1 MVKLFRY
8 LKKREWLMAAVSL
21 VFIISQVW
29 LDLRLPEYMSEITVL
44 VQTDGS
50 TMSEILTAGAKMLGC
65 ALGSMAMAII
75 TCYFAS
81 VIAASVSRRLQ
92 SELYHKVLSFS
103 SEEMNHFSTA
113 SLITRSTNDVTQVQ
127 MIFAMGMQ
135 LMIKAPIM
143 AVMAIIKIQNKG
155 NWQWTTLTAGAVLLL
170 LTVITLLMSYALPKF
185 RKMQSL
191 TDNLNRITRENLT
204 GLRVVRAYNAENYQE
219 SKFTA
224 ANDEMT
230 TNSLR
235 VNRAMSIINPVM
247 SLVMNGISLGIYWIG
262 AYLIESAGMQ
272 DKLGI
277 FSNMVVFSSYSMQ
290 VIMSFMMLAM
300 IFVMLPRAQVSAK
313 RILEVLQT
321 TPALKNGSRDND
333 NALQGEI
340 EFDHVSFRYPGADA
354 DMLEDITFT
363 AHKGETVA
371 FIGATGSGKTTL
383 VNLIP
388 RLYDVSKGSVKV
400 DGVDVREYDL
410 KKLRDKLGYV
420 SQKAVLFAGDIR
432 QNIRLGDNGKQQAA
446 DDEIR
451 AALDIAQ
458 SSDFVGNIP
467 EGIGGEVA
475 QNGANFSGGQKQ
487 RLSIARAIA
496 RKPEIYI
503 FDDSFSAL
511 DYKTDRVL
519 RSRSET
525 GVGRCDDP
533 DCRPA
538 HRHHS
543 GRRQDHR
550 SGRWPRGRYRH
561 PQTAAGD
568 LPGLSADR
576 RIPAFKGGTQQ
587 MRPMHHQACPAD
599 RANSRPPG

>member
-103 SEEMNHFSTA
+103 SEEMNHFSTT

-191 TDNLNRITRENLT
+191 TDNLNRIIRENLT

-262 AYLIESAGMQ
+262 AYLIENAGMQ

-519 RSRSET
+519 RSRLKQESAGVTTLIVAQRIGTIMDADKIIVLDDGRAVGIGTHKQLLET
-525 GVGRCDDP
+525 CPVY
-533 DCRPA
+533 
-538 HRHHS
+538 
-543 GRRQDHR
+543 Q
-550 SGRWPRGRYRH
+550 
-561 PQTAAGD
+561 QIAASQ
-568 LPGLSADR
+568 LS
-576 RIPAFKGGTQQ
+576 KEEL
-587 MRPMHHQACPAD
+587 
-599 RANSRPPG
+599 SR

>member
-262 AYLIESAGMQ
+262 AYLIENAGMQ

-432 QNIRLGDNGKQQAA
+432 QNIHLGDNGKQQAA

-519 RSRSET
+519 RSRLKQESAGVTTLIVAQRIGTIMDADKIIVLDDGRAVGIGTHKQLLET
-525 GVGRCDDP
+525 CPVYK
-533 DCRPA
+533 
-538 HRHHS
+538 
-543 GRRQDHR
+543 QI
-550 SGRWPRGRYRH
+550 
-561 PQTAAGD
+561 AASQ
-568 LPGLSADR
+568 LS
-576 RIPAFKGGTQQ
+576 KEEL
-587 MRPMHHQACPAD
+587 
-599 RANSRPPG
+599 SR

>member
-8 LKKREWLMAAVSL
+8 LKKREWIMAAVSL

-50 TMSEILTAGAKMLGC
+50 TMSEILTAGGKMLGC

-155 NWQWTTLTAGAVLLL
+155 NWQWTTLTAGAVILL

-272 DKLGI
+272 EKLDI

-313 RILEVLQT
+313 RILEVMQT
-321 TPALKNGSRDND
+321 APTLKNGSRDSEN
-333 NALQGEI
+333 NLEGEI

-363 AHKGETVA
+363 AHKGETIA

-432 QNIRLGDNGKQQAA
+432 ENIRLGDNGKQQAS

-451 AALDIAQ
+451 TALDIAQ

-467 EGIGGEVA
+467 EGIGGEVS

-511 DYKTDRVL
+511 DYKTDRIL
-519 RSRSET
+519 RSRLKQESAGVTTLIVAQRIGTIMDADKIIALDDGRAVGIGTHKQLLET
-525 GVGRCDDP
+525 CPVY
-533 DCRPA
+533 
-538 HRHHS
+538 
-543 GRRQDHR
+543 Q
-550 SGRWPRGRYRH
+550 
-561 PQTAAGD
+561 QIAASQ
-568 LPGLSADR
+568 LS
-576 RIPAFKGGTQQ
+576 KEEL
-587 MRPMHHQACPAD
+587 
-599 RANSRPPG
+599 SR

>member
-8 LKKREWLMAAVSL
+8 LKKREWIMAAVSL

-50 TMSEILTAGAKMLGC
+50 TMSEILTAGGKMLGC

-81 VIAASVSRRLQ
+81 VIAASVSKRLQ

-155 NWQWTTLTAGAVLLL
+155 NWQWTTLTAGAVILL

-272 DKLGI
+272 EKLDI

-321 TPALKNGSRDND
+321 APTLKNGSRDSEN
-333 NALQGEI
+333 NLEGEI

-363 AHKGETVA
+363 AHKGETIA

-432 QNIRLGDNGKQQAA
+432 GNIRLGDNGKQQAS

-451 AALDIAQ
+451 TALDIAQ

-467 EGIGGEVA
+467 EGIGGEVS

-511 DYKTDRVL
+511 DYKTDRIL
-519 RSRSET
+519 RSRLKQESAGVTTLIVAQRIGTIMDADKIIVLDDGRAVGIGTHKQLLET
-525 GVGRCDDP
+525 CPVY
-533 DCRPA
+533 
-538 HRHHS
+538 
-543 GRRQDHR
+543 Q
-550 SGRWPRGRYRH
+550 
-561 PQTAAGD
+561 QIAASQ
-568 LPGLSADR
+568 LS
-576 RIPAFKGGTQQ
+576 KEEL
-587 MRPMHHQACPAD
+587 
-599 RANSRPPG
+599 SR

>member
-8 LKKREWLMAAVSL
+8 LKKREWIMAAVSL

-50 TMSEILTAGAKMLGC
+50 TMSEILTAGGKMLGC

-81 VIAASVSRRLQ
+81 VIAASVSKRLQ

-155 NWQWTTLTAGAVLLL
+155 NWQWTTLTAGAVILL
-170 LTVITLLMSYALPKF
+170 LTVITLMMSYALPKF

-272 DKLGI
+272 EKLDI

-321 TPALKNGSRDND
+321 APTLKNGSRDSEN
-333 NALQGEI
+333 NLEGEI

-363 AHKGETVA
+363 AHKGETIA

-432 QNIRLGDNGKQQAA
+432 ENIRLGDNGKQQAS

-451 AALDIAQ
+451 TALDIAQ

-467 EGIGGEVA
+467 EGIGGEVS

-511 DYKTDRVL
+511 DYKTDRIL
-519 RSRSET
+519 RSRLKQESAGVTTLIVAQRIGTIMDADKIIVLDDGRAVGIGTHKQLLET
-525 GVGRCDDP
+525 CPVY
-533 DCRPA
+533 
-538 HRHHS
+538 
-543 GRRQDHR
+543 Q
-550 SGRWPRGRYRH
+550 
-561 PQTAAGD
+561 QIAASQ
-568 LPGLSADR
+568 LS
-576 RIPAFKGGTQQ
+576 KEEL
-587 MRPMHHQACPAD
+587 
-599 RANSRPPG
+599 SR

>member
-8 LKKREWLMAAVSL
+8 LKKREWIMAAVSL

-50 TMSEILTAGAKMLGC
+50 TMSEILTAGGKMLGC

-155 NWQWTTLTAGAVLLL
+155 NWQWTTLTAGAVILL

-247 SLVMNGISLGIYWIG
+247 SLVMNGISLGICWIG

-272 DKLGI
+272 EKLDI

-321 TPALKNGSRDND
+321 APTLKNGSRDSEN
-333 NALQGEI
+333 NLEGEI

-363 AHKGETVA
+363 AHKGETIA

-432 QNIRLGDNGKQQAA
+432 ENIRLGDNGKQQAS

-451 AALDIAQ
+451 TALDIAQ

-467 EGIGGEVA
+467 EGIGGEVS

-511 DYKTDRVL
+511 DYKTDRIL
-519 RSRSET
+519 RSRLKQESAGVTTLIVAQRIGTIMDADKIIVLDDGRAVGIGTHKQLLET
-525 GVGRCDDP
+525 CPVY
-533 DCRPA
+533 
-538 HRHHS
+538 
-543 GRRQDHR
+543 Q
-550 SGRWPRGRYRH
+550 
-561 PQTAAGD
+561 QIAASQ
-568 LPGLSADR
+568 LS
-576 RIPAFKGGTQQ
+576 KEEL
-587 MRPMHHQACPAD
+587 
-599 RANSRPPG
+599 SR

>member
-8 LKKREWLMAAVSL
+8 LKKREWIMAAVSL

-50 TMSEILTAGAKMLGC
+50 TMSEILTAGGKMLGC

-81 VIAASVSRRLQ
+81 VIAASVSKRLQ

-155 NWQWTTLTAGAVLLL
+155 NWQWTTLTAGAVILL

-272 DKLGI
+272 EKLNI

-321 TPALKNGSRDND
+321 APTLKNGSRDSKN
-333 NALQGEI
+333 NLEGEI

-363 AHKGETVA
+363 AHKGETIA

-432 QNIRLGDNGKQQAA
+432 ENIRLGDNGKQQPS

-451 AALDIAQ
+451 TALDIAQ

-467 EGIGGEVA
+467 EGIGGEVS

-511 DYKTDRVL
+511 DYKTDRIL
-519 RSRSET
+519 RSRLKQESAGVTTLIVAQRIGTIMDADKIIVLDDGRAVGIGTHKQLLET
-525 GVGRCDDP
+525 CPVY
-533 DCRPA
+533 
-538 HRHHS
+538 
-543 GRRQDHR
+543 Q
-550 SGRWPRGRYRH
+550 
-561 PQTAAGD
+561 QIAASQ
-568 LPGLSADR
+568 LS
-576 RIPAFKGGTQQ
+576 KEEL
-587 MRPMHHQACPAD
+587 
-599 RANSRPPG
+599 SR